1 MGKFVKKIM
10 LSIVVAALMIGI
22 VGCGNHFQEN
32 TDNASSQEETA
43 GAENTDDNSVSEAAA
58 EKSSDIEPETEN
70 VDSGNK
76 TLVIYFSATG
86 TTKGVAEKIAQV
98 TGADLYAIVPKE
110 PYSDE
115 DLNYNDKESRATK
128 EQNDQNVRPEYENIG
143 LDIENDYSTI
153 FLGYPIWWGVE
164 PRIMD
169 TFVESYNFDGISV
182 IPFCTSGSSGI
193 STSSKNLSERAG
205 TGNWLEGNRFSGSAS
220 EKDIRSW
227 IDELGLE

>member
-128 EQNDQNVRPEYENIG
+128 EQNDQNVRPEYENIE

>member
-10 LSIVVAALMIGI
+10 LSIVAAALIIGI
-22 VGCGNHFQEN
+22 VGCGNHSQEN
-32 TDNASSQEETA
+32 TDNASAQEETA
-43 GAENTDDNSVSEAAA
+43 GAENTDDNTVSEAVA
-58 EKSSDIEPETEN
+58 EKNSDIEPETEN

-98 TGADLYAIVPKE
+98 TGADLYAIVPTE

-115 DLNYNDKESRATK
+115 DLNYNDKGSRATK
-128 EQNDQNVRPEYENIG
+128 EQNDQNVRPEYEDIE

-169 TFVESYNFDGISV
+169 TFVESYNFDGITV

-193 STSSKNLSERAG
+193 NTSSKNLSERAG

-220 EKDIRSW
+220 EEDIRSW